1 MPVRLLQGFSA
12 EVAWVTASGD
22 RQLDERLAIRPTSE
36 TAMYPYYAEWIRSH
50 RDLPL
55 LLNQWT
61 SVVRMETTQT
71 TPFVRTKEF
80 LWQEVLPSPPPPSPA
95 RLRHVWVHH
104 VPPPVWL
111 MPWCPRPAGCAA
123 AVASLGGCRSGV
135 LTWLHLSAT
144 FSATGSACSA
154 GLLWPQGVRRSDEQH
169 PAMSVVAP

>member
-1 MPVRLLQGFSA
+1 M
-12 EVAWVTASGD
+12 TASGD

-80 LWQEVLPSPPPPSPA
+80 LWQEVRA
-95 RLRHVWVHH
+95 FFCG
-104 VPPPVWL
+104 
-111 MPWCPRPAGCAA
+111 M
-123 AVASLGGCRSGV
+123 
-135 LTWLHLSAT
+135 
-144 FSATGSACSA
+144 CS
-154 GLLWPQGVRRSDEQH
+154 
-169 PAMSVVAP
+169 

>member
-1 MPVRLLQGFSA
+1 MQGFSA

-80 LWQEVLPSPPPPSPA
+80 LWQEVRHSSPPP
-95 RLRHVWVHH
+95 R
-104 VPPPVWL
+104 
-111 MPWCPRPAGCAA
+111 CAA
-123 AVASLGGCRSGV
+123 RPLWHRWTHSSVLPLLQSNPASGTC
-135 LTWLHLSAT
+135 
-144 FSATGSACSA
+144 
-154 GLLWPQGVRRSDEQH
+154 
-169 PAMSVVAP
+169 